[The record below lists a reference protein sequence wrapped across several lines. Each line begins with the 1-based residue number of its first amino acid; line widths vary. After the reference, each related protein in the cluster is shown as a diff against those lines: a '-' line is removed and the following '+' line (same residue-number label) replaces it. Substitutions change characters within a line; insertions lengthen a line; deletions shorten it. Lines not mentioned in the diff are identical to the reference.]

1 MLRST
6 CLALCAGSL
15 VAALAQV
22 SHGQESPSILDYLG
36 DRAAQLADQLPAIRW
51 TAWLCGWFRVF
62 QQGSIQ
68 AYLLYIVLTLLVLLF
83 WW

>member
-1 MLRST
+1 MRP
-6 CLALCAGSL
+6 
-15 VAALAQV
+15 QRR
-22 SHGQESPSILDYLG
+22 QP
-36 DRAAQLADQLPAIRW
+36 ADLPLFPGPATFHSEVPDVVLEEGVLPAIRW